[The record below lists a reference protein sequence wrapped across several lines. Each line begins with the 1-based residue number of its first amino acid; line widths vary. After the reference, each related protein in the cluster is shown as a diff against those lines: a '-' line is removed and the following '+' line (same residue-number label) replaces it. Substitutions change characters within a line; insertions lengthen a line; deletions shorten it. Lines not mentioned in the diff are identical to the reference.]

1 MFFFG
6 VFTIVHG
13 FLCRKQTCTVTVIH
27 YWSLDGP
34 PSVDSTSSSRHR
46 SIARYRPTIA
56 FIAARRR
63 SVHSMRISQIL
74 AENPDFCLPHLHST
88 FPSEYCHA
96 VWYGKLEWLD
106 YPTVKTISKIS
117 LFISTEFTIVTDT
130 RTDGQTP
137 HDGIGRA
144 YA

>member
-96 VWYGKLEWLD
+96 VRYGKTRMAWL
-106 YPTVKTISKIS
+106 PNGEKILKIP
-117 LFISTEFTIVTDT
+117 LFVSTECTNVTDT
-130 RTDGQTP
+130 QTDT
-137 HDGIGRA
+137 HTA
-144 YA
+144 